1 VVSYRCE
8 PEDPKESHDK
18 LSLILPLVTK
28 QDCDKPMIS
37 PGPSHG
43 DATRYQFLTAML
55 LLLERD
61 DVTIGKCLQTSVSI
75 RDSVRLLA
83 MA

>member
-1 VVSYRCE
+1 MVLYRRE
-8 PEDPKESHDK
+8 PEDPKENHDK
-18 LSLILPLVTK
+18 MSLILPLVTK

-43 DATRYQFLTAML
+43 DATRYQVLTAVL

-61 DVTIGKCLQTSVSI
+61 VVTIGKCLQTSVSI
-75 RDSVRLLA
+75 RDSVCLLA
-83 MA
+83 VA

>member
-1 VVSYRCE
+1 VVQYRRD

-18 LSLILPLVTK
+18 MPLILPLVTK
-28 QDCDKPMIS
+28 QDCDQPMIS

-43 DATRYQFLTAML
+43 DVTRYQGLTAVL

-61 DVTIGKCLQTSVSI
+61 VVTIGKCLQTTVSI
-75 RDSVRLLA
+75 RDSVCLLA
-83 MA
+83 VA